1 MLNTM
6 KRMCTILK
14 HNTAVEKIRAS
25 LRVSPKLLANSSI
38 KLIVLLAFK
47 TIQVML
53 GEEGGR
59 CLLAEVNVNASRRMC
74 KKRLLKKPWGH
85 CRQTLKLWCS

>member
-1 MLNTM
+1 
-6 KRMCTILK
+6 MCFT
-14 HNTAVEKIRAS
+14 KI
-25 LRVSPKLLANSSI
+25 VSKFVH
-38 KLIVLLAFK
+38 KIVLLAFK